1 VAAPQTRSEGI
12 AARILVAVAVVVTAA
27 VVTAYV
33 SLIRG
38 QGGPPTPD
46 VLTVPFLAA
55 YQVVMAL
62 LLVASLLVS
71 PAVRPALRAAPAG
84 GLLVLGWLGAMS
96 IGIPLLL
103 AAGLAMGATVLA
115 IDARPGR
122 QVVVSVAIAAAVA
135 IAVLVTGFEFSW
147 HYLVCP
153 PTGESGGT
161 TASFL
166 GHASSYDCNNGVLT
180 VH

>member
-1 VAAPQTRSEGI
+1 M
-12 AARILVAVAVVVTAA
+12 AARVLVAVAVVITFA
-27 VVTAYV
+27 VVALYV
-33 SLIRG
+33 SVIRG
-38 QGGPPTPD
+38 QSGPATPD

-55 YQVVMAL
+55 YQVLMAL
-62 LLVASLLVS
+62 LLLASLLVP
-71 PAVRPALRAAPAG
+71 PAVRPALRAAAAA

-103 AAGLAMGATVLA
+103 AAGLAMGSTVLA

-122 QVVVSVAIAAAVA
+122 RILISVAFAAVVAIALLVA
-135 IAVLVTGFEFSW
+135 GFEFSW

-180 VH
+180 VHQAISSR

>member
-1 VAAPQTRSEGI
+1 
-12 AARILVAVAVVVTAA
+12 
-27 VVTAYV
+27 
-33 SLIRG
+33 
-38 QGGPPTPD
+38 
-46 VLTVPFLAA
+46 
-55 YQVVMAL
+55 MAL
-62 LLVASLLVS
+62 LLLASLLVS
-71 PAVRPALRAAPAG
+71 PSVRPALRAGPAG

-122 QVVVSVAIAAAVA
+122 RVVVSVAIAAAVA
-135 IAVLVTGFEFSW
+135 IVVLVAGFEFSW

-166 GHASSYDCNNGVLT
+166 GHATIYDCNNGVLT
-180 VH
+180 TH

>member
-1 VAAPQTRSEGI
+1 M
-12 AARILVAVAVVVTAA
+12 AARVLVAVAVVITFA
-27 VVTAYV
+27 VVALYV

-38 QGGPPTPD
+38 QSGPPTPD

-55 YQVVMAL
+55 YQVLMAL
-62 LLVASLLVS
+62 LLLASLLVP
-71 PAVRPALRAAPAG
+71 PAVRPALRAAAAA
-84 GLLVLGWLGAMS
+84 GLLVLGWLG
-96 IGIPLLL
+96 
-103 AAGLAMGATVLA
+103 VLA

-122 QVVVSVAIAAAVA
+122 RILISVAFAAVVAIALLVA
-135 IAVLVTGFEFSW
+135 GFEFSW

-180 VH
+180 VHQAISSR